1 MTFFLHPSRLG
12 LAVCLAILAL
22 SSGLSRAAESI
33 GPAPEI
39 TNSANDAHLS
49 PQMIEQIRREM
60 DAALAR
66 NAETITA
73 ASLTLMEPA
82 LARMQQRQ
90 TEALQSANRTVLIV
104 AGIFAAVGFLAIVMI
119 TLILVRAL
127 GRFSEV
133 AVANGPSRRELPAP
147 SSNVKALEPPADS
160 HAADSAVAQTSAR
173 FQGAIE
179 QLQRRIR
186 ELEEGFQTTSEGAA
200 RASTA
205 EARVLPMTVNGTQ
218 SPGEADIHTEPA
230 VVTSRTVV
238 LLGKGQSLMNLGEA
252 KDALACFEQALA
264 QEPNNTDLLVKK
276 GLALE
281 QLENWDDALASYNRA
296 LSLDPTLT
304 VAYLYKG
311 GVCNRLQRYQ
321 EALQSYE
328 RALHTERQ
336 AEGT

>member
-1 MTFFLHPSRLG
+1 MTFFLQLFRLG
-12 LAVCLAILAL
+12 LSASLALAAL
-22 SSGLSRAAESI
+22 SSDLSRAAESI
-33 GPAPEI
+33 GPAPEV
-39 TNSANDAHLS
+39 TNSAGDSHLS

-66 NAETITA
+66 NAEAVTA
-73 ASLTLMEPA
+73 ASLTLLEPA

-147 SSNVKALEPPADS
+147 ASSAKALESPVDS
-160 HAADSAVAQTSAR
+160 QAADSAVAQTSAR

-186 ELEEGFQTTSEGAA
+186 ELEHGLQSTSEG
-200 RASTA
+200 
-205 EARVLPMTVNGTQ
+205 RVLPMTTNG
-218 SPGEADIHTEPA
+218 SPSPEGPNAQTEPA

-252 KDALACFEQALA
+252 KDALTCFEQALA
-264 QEPNNTDLLVKK
+264 LEPSNTDLLVKK

-296 LSLDPTLT
+296 LALDPGLT

-336 AEGT
+336 AESS

>member
-1 MTFFLHPSRLG
+1 MRKVLKHFCLR
-12 LAVCLAILAL
+12 LAVCLALL
-22 SSGLSRAAESI
+22 SLFASANRAAESI
-33 GPAPEI
+33 GPEPVL
-39 TNSANDAHLS
+39 TNTNAEQRLS
-49 PQMIEQIRREM
+49 PQMLEQIRHEI
-60 DAALAR
+60 DGALAR
-66 NAETITA
+66 NSEAITA
-73 ASLTLMEPA
+73 ASLTMMEPT

-90 TEALQSANRTVLIV
+90 TEALQGANRTVLIV
-104 AGIFAAVGFLAIVMI
+104 AGMFAAVGFLAIVII

-133 AVANGPSRRELPAP
+133 AVANGPARRELPAP
-147 SSNVKALEPPADS
+147 SSATKALEDS
-160 HAADSAVAQTSAR
+160 PNTDSAVAQTSAR

-186 ELEEGFQTTSEGAA
+186 ELENGLQSSGADAA
-200 RASTA
+200 RKDGAGS
-205 EARVLPMTVNGTQ
+205 EVLSLSSNGTTPPAQ
-218 SPGEADIHTEPA
+218 AGAEVEPA
-230 VVTSRTVV
+230 VVTSRAVV

-252 KDALACFEQALA
+252 RDALTCFEQALA
-264 QEPNNTDLLVKK
+264 LEPENTELLVKK
-276 GLALE
+276 GLAQE

-296 LSLDPTLT
+296 LALDPGLT

-336 AEGT
+336 AEST

>member
-1 MTFFLHPSRLG
+1 MTFFLHFFRLG
-12 LAVCLAILAL
+12 LSASLALVAL
-22 SSGLSRAAESI
+22 SSDVIRAAESI
-33 GPAPEI
+33 GPAPEL
-39 TNSANDAHLS
+39 TNSAGDSRLS
-49 PQMIEQIRREM
+49 PEMIEQIRREM

-66 NAETITA
+66 NAEAING
-73 ASLTLMEPA
+73 ASLALIEPA
-82 LARMQQRQ
+82 LARIQQRQ
-90 TEALQSANRTVLIV
+90 TEALQGANRTVLLV
-104 AGIFAAVGFLAIVMI
+104 AGIFATVGFLAIVII

-133 AVANGPSRRELPAP
+133 AAANGPARRELPAP
-147 SSNVKALEPPADS
+147 SGNVKSLEPPADS
-160 HAADSAVAQTSAR
+160 QAADSAVAQTSAR
-173 FQGAIE
+173 FTGAIE

-186 ELEEGFQTTSEGAA
+186 ELEHGLQTTSEGEAGGSIAQA
-200 RASTA
+200 RA
-205 EARVLPMTVNGTQ
+205 LPVAAHETP
-218 SPGEADIHTEPA
+218 SPGGADPQTEPA

-252 KDALACFEQALA
+252 KDALSCFEQALA
-264 QEPNNTDLLVKK
+264 LEPNNTDLLVKK

-281 QLENWDDALASYNRA
+281 QLENWDEALGSYNRA
-296 LSLDPTLT
+296 LSLDPGLT

-336 AEGT
+336 AESS

>member
-1 MTFFLHPSRLG
+1 MTFFLHPFRLG

-22 SSGLSRAAESI
+22 SSGLSRAAEAI
-33 GPAPEI
+33 GPAPET
-39 TNSANDAHLS
+39 TNSASDTQFS

-66 NAETITA
+66 NAEAITA

-82 LARMQQRQ
+82 LARMQHRQ

-119 TLILVRAL
+119 TLILARTL

-147 SSNVKALEPPADS
+147 AGQVKALESPADS
-160 HAADSAVAQTSAR
+160 KADDSAVAQTSAR

-186 ELEEGFQTTSEGAA
+186 ELEHGLQSTSEG
-200 RASTA
+200 
-205 EARVLPMTVNGTQ
+205 RVLPMTANGTP
-218 SPGEADIHTEPA
+218 SPGGTDAQTEPA

-252 KDALACFEQALA
+252 KDALTCFEQALEL
-264 QEPNNTDLLVKK
+264 EPDNTDLLVKK

-296 LSLDPTLT
+296 LALDPGLT

-336 AEGT
+336 AESS

>member
-1 MTFFLHPSRLG
+1 M
-12 LAVCLAILAL
+12 CLATLTLL
-22 SSGLSRAAESI
+22 SDPSHAAESI

-39 TNSANDAHLS
+39 TNSASDSHLS
-49 PQMIEQIRREM
+49 PQVVEQIRRVM
-60 DAALAR
+60 DTALAR

-90 TEALQSANRTVLIV
+90 TEALQSANRTVLLI
-104 AGIFAAVGFLAIVMI
+104 AGIFAAVGFLAIVTI

-133 AVANGPSRRELPAP
+133 AVANGPPRRELPAP
-147 SSNVKALEPPADS
+147 SSNVNALESAAES
-160 HAADSAVAQTSAR
+160 RAADSAVAQTDAR

-186 ELEEGFQTTSEGAA
+186 DLEHGLQPTSDG
-200 RASTA
+200 
-205 EARVLPMTVNGTQ
+205 RVLPVTTNGATAAGGTDAQ
-218 SPGEADIHTEPA
+218 TEPA

-252 KDALACFEQALA
+252 KDALSCFEQALA
-264 QEPNNTDLLVKK
+264 LEPNNTDLLVKK

-281 QLENWDDALASYNRA
+281 QLENWDESLASYNRA
-296 LSLDPTLT
+296 LALDPGLT

-336 AEGT
+336 AESS

>member
-1 MTFFLHPSRLG
+1 MLFPC
-12 LAVCLAILAL
+12 V
-22 SSGLSRAAESI
+22 SRAAESI
-33 GPAPEI
+33 GPEPVL
-39 TNSANDAHLS
+39 TNNAADTRLS
-49 PQMIEQIRREM
+49 PQMLEQIRHEI
-60 DAALAR
+60 DGALAR
-66 NAETITA
+66 NAEAITA
-73 ASLTLMEPA
+73 ASLTMMEPV
-82 LARMQQRQ
+82 LSRMQQRQ

-133 AVANGPSRRELPAP
+133 AVANGPTRRELLAPA
-147 SSNVKALEPPADS
+147 SSVKAIESPADS
-160 HAADSAVAQTSAR
+160 QAADSAVAQTSAR

-186 ELEEGFQTTSEGAA
+186 ELEHGLQSTSE
-200 RASTA
+200 S
-205 EARVLPMTVNGTQ
+205 RVLPPLANGAS
-218 SPGEADIHTEPA
+218 SPGGADAQTEPA

-252 KDALACFEQALA
+252 KDALACFEQALEL
-264 QEPNNTDLLVKK
+264 EPDNTDLLVKK

-296 LSLDPTLT
+296 LALDPGLT

-336 AEGT
+336 AESS

>member
-1 MTFFLHPSRLG
+1 LG
-12 LAVCLAILAL
+12 LSASLAIVAL
-22 SSGLSRAAESI
+22 TSDLSRAAESI
-33 GPAPEI
+33 GPAPEL
-39 TNSANDAHLS
+39 TNSASDSHLS
-49 PQMIEQIRREM
+49 PQVVEQIRREM

-66 NAETITA
+66 NSETITA

-90 TEALQSANRTVLIV
+90 TEALQSANRTVLMV

-133 AVANGPSRRELPAP
+133 AVTNGPSRRELPAP
-147 SSNVKALEPPADS
+147 ASNMKALESPADS
-160 HAADSAVAQTSAR
+160 QSADSAVAQTSAR

-186 ELEEGFQTTSEGAA
+186 ELEHGLQSTSEG
-200 RASTA
+200 
-205 EARVLPMTVNGTQ
+205 RVLPVAANERI
-218 SPGEADIHTEPA
+218 SPIDTDAQTEPA

-252 KDALACFEQALA
+252 KDALACFDQALA
-264 QEPNNTDLLVKK
+264 LEPNNTDLLVKK

-296 LSLDPTLT
+296 LALDPGLT

-336 AEGT
+336 AESS

>member
-1 MTFFLHPSRLG
+1 MTLFLHLNRLG
-12 LAVCLAILAL
+12 LVAILAIAAL
-22 SSGLSRAAESI
+22 TSNRGRAAESI
-33 GPAPEI
+33 GPAPEL
-39 TNSANDAHLS
+39 TNGASDTQLS
-49 PQMIEQIRREM
+49 PQMIEQIRREL

-66 NAETITA
+66 NSEAITS
-73 ASLTLMEPA
+73 ASLTLLEPA

-104 AGIFAAVGFLAIVMI
+104 AGIFAAVGFLAIVLI

-133 AVANGPSRRELPAP
+133 AVANGPSRRELLAPA
-147 SSNVKALEPPADS
+147 SSPKALEAPAD
-160 HAADSAVAQTSAR
+160 AQTTDGAVAQTSAR
-173 FQGAIE
+173 FQGALE

-186 ELEEGFQTTSEGAA
+186 ELEHGLQSTSEN
-200 RASTA
+200 
-205 EARVLPMTVNGTQ
+205 RVLAMPAQGASSQGGTDAQ
-218 SPGEADIHTEPA
+218 TEPA
-230 VVTSRTVV
+230 VVISRTVV
-238 LLGKGQSLMNLGEA
+238 LLGKGQSLLNLGEA
-252 KDALACFEQALA
+252 KDALKCFEQALEL
-264 QEPNNTDLLVKK
+264 EPNNTDLLVKK

-281 QLENWDDALASYNRA
+281 QLENWDAALASYNRA
-296 LSLDPTLT
+296 LALDPGLT

-336 AEGT
+336 AESS

>member
-1 MTFFLHPSRLG
+1 MTFFLHLFRLG
-12 LAVCLAILAL
+12 LALCLALLAL
-22 SSGLSRAAESI
+22 FSGLSRAAESI

-39 TNSANDAHLS
+39 TNSASDSHLS
-49 PQMIEQIRREM
+49 PQMVEQIRREM

-66 NAETITA
+66 NSEAITA

-90 TEALQSANRTVLIV
+90 TDALQSANRTVLLV

-147 SSNVKALEPPADS
+147 AGSVKALESPADS
-160 HAADSAVAQTSAR
+160 QAADSAVAQTGAR

-186 ELEEGFQTTSEGAA
+186 ELEHGLQSTNEG
-200 RASTA
+200 
-205 EARVLPMTVNGTQ
+205 RVLPMTQNGTS
-218 SPGEADIHTEPA
+218 SPGDADAQTEPA

-252 KDALACFEQALA
+252 KDALTCFEQALEL
-264 QEPNNTDLLVKK
+264 EPDNTDLLVKK
-276 GLALE
+276 GLAQE

-296 LSLDPTLT
+296 LALDPGLT

-336 AEGT
+336 TESS

>member
-1 MTFFLHPSRLG
+1 MKNVLHRL
-12 LAVCLAILAL
+12 CLGSVVWLVLL
-22 SSGLSRAAESI
+22 SLPTAGRAAESI
-33 GPAPEI
+33 GPEPTLTA
-39 TNSANDAHLS
+39 TNAEQHLS
-49 PQMIEQIRREM
+49 PQMLEQIRREM

-66 NAETITA
+66 NAEAITA

-90 TEALQSANRTVLIV
+90 TEALQSANRTVLLV

-127 GRFSEV
+127 GKVSEV

-147 SSNVKALEPPADS
+147 ASNVKSLEPPADS
-160 HAADSAVAQTSAR
+160 QAADSAVAQTSAR
-173 FQGAIE
+173 FTGAIE
-179 QLQRRIR
+179 QLQRRIG
-186 ELEEGFQTTSEGAA
+186 ELEHGLQTTSEGAA
-200 RASTA
+200 GTSISQ
-205 EARVLPMTVNGTQ
+205 ARGLPVAAHETP
-218 SPGEADIHTEPA
+218 SPGGADAQTEPA
-230 VVTSRTVV
+230 VVASRTVV

-252 KDALACFEQALA
+252 KEALACFEQALA
-264 QEPNNTDLLVKK
+264 LEPDNTDLLVKK

-281 QLENWDDALASYNRA
+281 QLEIWDDALASYNRA
-296 LSLDPTLT
+296 LSLDPGLT

-336 AEGT
+336 ADSG